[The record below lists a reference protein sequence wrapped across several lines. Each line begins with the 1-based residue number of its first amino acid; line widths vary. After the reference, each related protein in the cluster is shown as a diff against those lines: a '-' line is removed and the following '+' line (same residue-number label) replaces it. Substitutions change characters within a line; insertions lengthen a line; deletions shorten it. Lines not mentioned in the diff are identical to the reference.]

1 MAHQLVKTLYVGD
14 DSKYF
19 ELIRNSLK
27 NFVEISHFINDSISF
42 LELPLKNFEVILVD
56 GDYKDPLTI
65 IETIRNSYIN
75 SIEPYIVLLITPE
88 RFKDIKKM
96 FSVRNYPDELS
107 YKSENTTHLK
117 NQILFSCNCKGE
129 FKERINKNKPVISG
143 SLSKDPYGK
152 ILFNL
157 FRGNFKGKLVV
168 ESSVDKGIF
177 SFYNGLPIDIKFN
190 RLQCTLGRMLLRKG
204 IISEEVY
211 LKSLELM
218 LQKKIRHGEALI
230 ELGVITPSELI
241 DYIEAQRREKLLFFF
256 SRDNGNYKIIKEDVQ
271 PDLIVPKIDIFSLIY
286 DGVKNNAPIKYLEEK
301 FLPVKNHYVAL
312 TENFPV
318 YKMNFPFDHLEQ
330 KFIEILGE
338 NPQIIQLLEKTELS
352 LLDSLKILEILTICG
367 MVKFVNDYE
376 TARNQSEAAN
386 PKIIQL
392 KEAILKDY
400 AKMENKNYYEILEI
414 NRKASPEEIKRAYL
428 RLVKSYHPD
437 KFEHLP
443 LGKDIMQKVS
453 HIFQKIQIAYDTL
466 SDPDAR
472 ASYDE
477 ALSTP
482 DLKEMI
488 DQTEAI
494 VNAEI
499 SFKKGEILLKR
510 KKYDEAE
517 KYFREAVLLN
527 SKEPEYL
534 LSLAISLLFQK
545 KANFD
550 EYDLESRKLLEK
562 VVYMNPYFDKGYY
575 YLGIHNKLRGD
586 NKEAILCFKKALSIN
601 PDNKE
606 AMMELKSLE
615 KF

>member
-1 MAHQLVKTLYVGD
+1 MTSQLVKTLYVGD
-14 DSKYF
+14 DNRYF
-19 ELIRNSLK
+19 ELICNNLK
-27 NFVEISHFINDSISF
+27 NFIEISHFINDSISF

-56 GDYKDPLTI
+56 GEYKDPLTI
-65 IETIRNSYIN
+65 IETIRNSYTN
-75 SIEPYIVLLITPE
+75 NIEPYIVLLITPE

-107 YKSENTTHLK
+107 YKSSNTTHLK
-117 NQILFSCNCKGE
+117 NQILFSCDCKGE
-129 FKERINKNKPVISG
+129 FKDKIKKNQQVINGNLGKE
-143 SLSKDPYGK
+143 PYGK

-157 FRGNFKGKLVV
+157 YRANFIGKLVV

-177 SFYNGLPIDIKFN
+177 SFYNGLPIQIKFN

-204 IISEEVY
+204 VISEETY
-211 LKSLELM
+211 LQSLELM
-218 LQKKIRHGEALI
+218 LQKRIRHGEALI

-256 SRDNGNYKIIKEDVQ
+256 SRDNGNYKIIKEDVK

-286 DGVKNNAPIKYLEEK
+286 DGVKSNAPVKYLEEK
-301 FLPVKNHYVAL
+301 FLTFKNSFIAL

-318 YKMNFPFDHLEQ
+318 YNGNFPFDHLEK
-330 KFIEILGE
+330 KFIGILQE
-338 NPQIIQLLEKTELS
+338 NPQLVQLLEKTELS
-352 LLDSLKILEILTICG
+352 LFESLKILEILTLCG
-367 MVKFVNDYE
+367 MIKFVNDYE

-392 KEAILKDY
+392 KEAILRDY
-400 AKMENKNYYEILEI
+400 AKMENKNYYEILEV
-414 NRKASPEEIKRAYL
+414 NRKASQEEIKKAYL

-443 LGKDIMQKVS
+443 LGKDIMKKVS

-466 SDPDAR
+466 SDQDAR

-477 ALSTP
+477 ALNTP

-499 SFKKGEILLKR
+499 AFKKGEILLKR
-510 KKYDEAE
+510 RNYHEAE
-517 KYFREAVLLN
+517 KYFRESVYLN
-527 SKEPEYL
+527 DKEPEYL

-545 KANFD
+545 KVNFD

-575 YLGIHNKLRGD
+575 YLGIHHKLRGE

-606 AMMELKSLE
+606 AIMELKSLE

>member
-1 MAHQLVKTLYVGD
+1 MTSHLIKTLYVGD
-14 DSKYF
+14 DNKYF

-27 NFVEISHFINDSISF
+27 NFIEISHFLNDSISF

-56 GDYKDPLTI
+56 GEYKDPLTI

-75 SIEPYIVLLITPE
+75 TVEPYIVLIITPDK
-88 RFKDIKKM
+88 FKDIKKK

-107 YKSENTTHLK
+107 YKSNNTTHLK
-117 NQILFSCNCKGE
+117 NQIFFSCHCKGE
-129 FKERINKNKPVISG
+129 FKEQLNKSQSVING

-157 FRGNFKGKLVV
+157 FRANFIGKLVI

-177 SFYNGLPIDIKFN
+177 SFYNGLPFGIKFN

-218 LQKKIRHGEALI
+218 LEKKIRHGEALI

-256 SRDNGNYKIIKEDVQ
+256 SRDYGNFKIIKEDVQ

-286 DGVKNNAPIKYLEEK
+286 DGVKQNSPIKYLEGK
-301 FLPVKNHYVAL
+301 FLPFKNHYIAI

-318 YKMNFPFDHLEQ
+318 YLTNFPFDHLEQ
-330 KFIEILGE
+330 KFLKSLEE
-338 NPQIIQLLEKTELS
+338 NPSLVQLLERTELS
-352 LLDSLKILEILTICG
+352 LIDSLKILEILTLCG
-367 MVKFVNDYE
+367 MVKFVNDFE

-392 KEAILKDY
+392 KEAILRDY
-400 AKMENKNYYEILEI
+400 ANMENKNYYEILEVG
-414 NRKASPEEIKRAYL
+414 RKATQEEIKKAYL
-428 RLVKSYHPD
+428 KLVKSYHPD
-437 KFEHLP
+437 KFQHLP
-443 LGKDIMQKVS
+443 LGKDVMQKVS

-466 SDPDAR
+466 SDPGAR

-477 ALSTP
+477 ALSAP

-499 SFKKGEILLKR
+499 AFKKGEILLKKR
-510 KKYDEAE
+510 KYDEAE
-517 KYFREAVLLN
+517 KYFREAVYLN
-527 SKEPEYL
+527 DKEPEYL
-534 LSLAISLLFQK
+534 LSLAITLLFQK

-575 YLGIHNKLRGD
+575 YLGVHNKLRGD

-615 KF
+615 KI

>member
-256 SRDNGNYKIIKEDVQ
+256 SRDNGSYKIIKEDVQ

-352 LLDSLKILEILTICG
+352 LLDSLKILEILTLCG
-367 MVKFVNDYE
+367 MIKFVNDYE

-392 KEAILKDY
+392 KEAILRDY

-414 NRKASPEEIKRAYL
+414 NRKASPEEIKKAYL